1 MHPVV
6 FLDAISDINC
16 PKTPVNGELVPLDFV
31 DFYNGE
37 VIDESDYE
45 LAAKKLKCEVAAI
58 KAVAMTETGSSGSYF
73 KFQGDDDY
81 VPAILFERH
90 HFHKYTNGKYDS
102 QTDISNKNSGGYGKN
117 SEQYPKLI
125 RAYALDKR
133 SALMAT
139 SWGKFQILASNHK
152 AAGYSSP
159 EEFVKSLSESEK
171 NQLSAFV
178 NFINSDSVLLNAIR
192 SKDWLSFAKRYNGPG
207 QNGYDS
213 RMRSN
218 YEQSK

>member
-1 MHPVV
+1 M
-6 FLDAISDINC
+6 
-16 PKTPVNGELVPLDFV
+16 
-31 DFYNGE
+31 
-37 VIDESDYE
+37 
-45 LAAKKLKCEVAAI
+45 AAKKLKCEVAAI

-90 HFHKYTNGKYDS
+90 HFHKYTNGKYYS
-102 QTDISNKNSGGYGKN
+102 QTDISNKNAGGYGKN
-117 SEQYPKLI
+117 SEQYLKLI

-139 SWGKFQILASNHK
+139 SWGKFQILASNYK

-178 NFINSDSVLLNAIR
+178 NFINSDSALLNSIR
-192 SKDWLSFAKRYNGPG
+192 SKDWLSFAKRYNGPM

-213 RMRSN
+213 RMRGN